1 VLNRDPKH
9 AGALAGLGRVQLE
22 QKNYSEAANLL
33 QRAIAS
39 NDQLRE
45 AHYFLGLTYARMGR
59 KQESE
64 QQLQIA
70 TRLEHEEAEKQRTV
84 FKIVETGPDDTSA
97 NQK

>member
-1 VLNRDPKH
+1 
-9 AGALAGLGRVQLE
+9 VQLE
-22 QKNYSEAANLL
+22 QKKYPEAADLL
-33 QRAIAS
+33 QRAIAG

-59 KQESE
+59 KEESE

-84 FKIVETGPDDTSA
+84 FKILDTGSEDTSA

>member
-1 VLNRDPKH
+1 
-9 AGALAGLGRVQLE
+9 
-22 QKNYSEAANLL
+22 L
-33 QRAIAS
+33 QRAIVS

-70 TRLEHEEAEKQRTV
+70 TRLEHQEAEKQRTV
-84 FKIVETGPDDTSA
+84 FKILDTGPENTSA
-97 NQK
+97 DQK